1 MLLDA
6 MKDLVAAGLQFRI
19 GIDDWIRDFSN
30 VATAKGIRRASL
42 FDSRFKLEQVQA
54 SLAWGTSVGL
64 YGESQCGKSALVSRF
79 ARAPESAKPGSRNLA
94 IAVPTSID
102 STGRIPFRKSFDP
115 QKGMESTG
123 VICRFVKVPQAEA
136 ERGWVR
142 MELVTISEL
151 ITSLCMGLHAES
163 VERVRDDRVATLRQV
178 VDRIRTTA
186 GGLEP
191 DPDDRMSQLRHAWDV
206 MRRSKSAVDERLMRD
221 LDNGVEGWDEFV
233 DECIELRLRPC
244 VRPLGGEEH
253 SLFDRFVQLLWDGI
267 PSITRIWKEMMR
279 GLGELGLSTTAEV
292 HIRHVMATEGQ
303 ASLLDV
309 GWINKLFGEEGGKVP
324 VRPIDGLFADEPH
337 PDGIPV
343 RRSVLV
349 SLIRAIVLPI
359 HGESGPESASVGG
372 DLEIIDFPGARASQ
386 RNSDFS
392 GVGAE
397 EHALEALRRGKL
409 IRLFGGAVER
419 HDASVLCLAASCSGN
434 FGASAAIIEALRTWL
449 DREEWN
455 PQSTAPSMVVAC
467 TKSDVLFA
475 DGDPPTRIN
484 DRVKELG
491 RYSPPDLDWL
501 GNWGGA
507 GRPFRSV
514 FWVHNPEQAEP
525 ADWIQQ
531 KVGDEEACRAMV
543 ERCCEQSEFARH
555 THDQGE
561 SLHRLLRGEGED
573 IDELFDEIRRLAS
586 DEDRNRHLLGSIMG
600 GIESLVAQVDSVYIG
615 PGDTANA
622 DRARQEAVDHIAS
635 LDKALQRHVV
645 VDLLELVSLRGH
657 HVEEAFHIAAREAIG
672 DAGDT
677 IGVVH
682 FDAFY
687 EILKRRFH
695 HRIDDAWGTGGAVDR
710 PIGLIEPAEAGSGLL
725 ARFKQFPDLDWFQT
739 GIREAVRDRL
749 EAYNASDVRIEAVAS
764 IAAMVWNR
772 QMIWL
777 GEVPPVD
784 RIGLEGGGAPGLQG
798 NGASSRRILE
808 HWKKRL
814 PIAYKSL
821 VDPKARTEPFN
832 TRLMELRSELLAAIG
847 RFLATPGVETDGLAD
862 RIGEIRRMQDRLDE
876 GDAEVVAT
884 MESAE

>member
-1 MLLDA
+1 MLRDS
-6 MKDLVAAGLQFRI
+6 MKDLVAAGLQFRA
-19 GIDDWIRDFSN
+19 GIDGWISEFSN

-42 FDSRFKLEQVQA
+42 FDARFKLEQAQA
-54 SLAWGTSVGL
+54 ALAWGTSVGL

-79 ARAPESAKPGSRNLA
+79 AKAAEGTEPGDRNLA
-94 IAVPTSID
+94 IAVPTSISPD
-102 STGRIPFRKSFDP
+102 GRIPFREHFDP
-115 QKGMESTG
+115 QNGMESTG

-163 VERVRDDRVATLRQV
+163 AGRVRDDRVATLRQV

-186 GGLEP
+186 GGLEA

-206 MRRSKSAVDERLMRD
+206 MRRSKSAVDEGLIRD

-233 DECIELRLRPC
+233 DECIESRLRPR
-244 VRPLGGEEH
+244 VRPLGGEEN

-279 GLGELGLSTTAEV
+279 GLGELGFATIAEV
-292 HIRHVMATEGQ
+292 DIRQVMATEGH

-309 GWINKLFGEEGGKVP
+309 SWINKLFGEEGGKVP

-337 PDGIPV
+337 PDGVPV
-343 RRSVLV
+343 RRSVIV

-359 HGESGPESASVGG
+359 RDESGAESDSVGAE
-372 DLEIIDFPGARASQ
+372 LEIIDFPGARASQ
-386 RNSDFS
+386 RNRDFTDD
-392 GVGAE
+392 GAE

-419 HDASVLCLAASCSGN
+419 HDASVLCLVASCSGN
-434 FGASAAIIEALRTWL
+434 FEAKAAVIDALRTWL
-449 DREEWN
+449 EREDWESS
-455 PQSTAPSMVVAC
+455 PTAPSMVVAC
-467 TKSDVLFA
+467 TKSDVLFN
-475 DGDPPTRIN
+475 DGFPPDRIN
-484 DRVKELG
+484 SRAKALRD
-491 RYSPPDLDWL
+491 YSPPDLDWFV
-501 GNWGGA
+501 NWGGE

-514 FWVHNPEQAEP
+514 FWVHNPERAEP
-525 ADWIQQ
+525 RDWIQQ
-531 KVGDEEACRAMV
+531 KVGNEEACERMV
-543 ERCCEQSEFARH
+543 DLCLEQSDFARH

-561 SLHRLLRGEGED
+561 SLRRLLRGKGED
-573 IDELFDEIRRLAS
+573 IDGLFDAIRRRAS
-586 DEDRNRHLLGSIMG
+586 DEDRYRHLLGAISG

-615 PGDTANA
+615 PGDTINA
-622 DRARQEAVDHIAS
+622 ERARQEAADHIAA
-635 LDKALQRHVV
+635 LKDALQRHVV

-725 ARFKQFPDLDWFQT
+725 ARFKQFPDLDWFQE
-739 GIREAVRDRL
+739 GIRVAVRDRL

-772 QMIWL
+772 QMVWL

-784 RIGLEGGGAPGLQG
+784 QVGLEGGGAPQLKG
-798 NGASSRRILE
+798 NGESSRQILK
-808 HWKKRL
+808 HWERRL
-814 PIAYKSL
+814 PIAYQTL

-832 TRLMELRSELLAAIG
+832 TRLMGLRSELLAAIR
-847 RFLATPGVETDGLAD
+847 RFLGASSVESDCLAD
-862 RIGEIRRMQDRLDE
+862 RISEIRRMQDRLDE
-876 GDAEVVAT
+876 GDTAVEAT
-884 MESAE
+884 MEIAE